1 MDEKKKYRLYIVSGS
16 IVLGLVIAGII
27 YSTLKSPRPL
37 NKEELAAMSPPAK
50 LEYITSDRFGK
61 LDDNQK
67 IQVIKDMNPGKNDIW
82 SGKREMSKDDLKKLK
97 RNMQPLMKKKFN
109 EHLDNFFK
117 LSEAERN
124 KILDQKIAAG
134 EKYRKKIGK
143 KAIKKT
149 KIKSGDLKRGMSKF
163 LEESD
168 SDTRA
173 KMAEYIRQL
182 EARKKVRK

>member
-1 MDEKKKYRLYIVSGS
+1 MDKKKNYRLYIVSGL

-27 YSTLKSPRPL
+27 YVTLKSPRPL
-37 NKEELAAMSPPAK
+37 SKEELAAMSKPAK

-67 IQVIKDMNPGKNDIW
+67 AQVIKDMKPDKNSMW

-97 RNMQPLMKKKFN
+97 RNMQPLMKKKIN

-117 LSEAERN
+117 LSETERN

-134 EKYRKKIGK
+134 EKYQKKIGEK
-143 KAIKKT
+143 TTGKT
-149 KIKSGDLKRGMSKF
+149 KIKSGDLKTGMSTF

-182 EARKKVRK
+182 EARKNNRK

>member
-27 YSTLKSPRPL
+27 YTTLKSPRPL
-37 NKEELAAMSPPAK
+37 SKEELAAMSKPAK

-67 IQVIKDMNPGKNDIW
+67 EQVIKDMNPGKNDMW

-97 RNMQPLMKKKFN
+97 RNMQSLMKKKIN
-109 EHLDNFFK
+109 EHFDKFFK

-134 EKYRKKIGK
+134 ERFQKKSGE
-143 KAIKKT
+143 KATRKT
-149 KIKSGDLKRGMSKF
+149 KVKSGDLKTGMSTF

-168 SDTRA
+168 SDFRA

-182 EARKKVRK
+182 EAREKVRK